1 MERRKD
7 IFTTIYQARLW
18 GAENPSGPGSLD
30 KFVEP
35 LWRELP
41 ILFQDLG
48 VESIVDLGCGA
59 FNWINNALPES
70 GVSYLGCDIVEDLV
84 ENLSIYKSNDWTKF
98 KVLDAVIDPIPKAD
112 LVVCRSVLFHLSN
125 DDILR
130 AIENIKKSGSDWLL
144 TTSFTY
150 RGLPVNEDIKTGG
163 FRRINLELAPFNLPS
178 PRRVIFDLD
187 GDDNNFS
194 TALCLWKVSDL

>member
-1 MERRKD
+1 MEKRKD
-7 IFTTIYQARLW
+7 IFTTIYQSRLW

-70 GVSYLGCDIVEDLV
+70 GINYLGCDIVEDLI
-84 ENLSIYKSNDWTKF
+84 ENLSVSKSNDWTKF
-98 KVLDAVIDPIPKAD
+98 KVLDAVTDPIPKAD

-125 DDILR
+125 DDIIKT
-130 AIENIKKSGSDWLL
+130 IENIKKSESEWLL

-163 FRRINLELAPFNLPS
+163 FRRINLELSPFNLPPS
-178 PRRVIFDLD
+178 RRVIFDLD
-187 GDDNNFS
+187 GDGNNFS